1 MKVGGLF
8 SAIRTTVN
16 GLSHQMKRMEVISEN
31 IAHAEKSPDEKGNV
45 YQRKVLQSKSKKSI
59 YSKRF
64 GQELGL
70 RLSRSHSNHM
80 SSGSTSGV
88 QKTDSPEQ
96 FKVIEKKGE
105 KMIFEPNHPQAD
117 ENGYVK
123 MPDINMVEE
132 MVDLISA
139 SRTYEAN
146 VTVMNAAKQMAK
158 RALEI

>member
-16 GLSHQMKRMEVISEN
+16 GLSNQMKRMDVISEN
-31 IAHAEKSPDEKGNV
+31 IAHAEKSPDENGNV
-45 YQRKVLQSKSKKSI
+45 YQRKVLQSKSNRST

-64 GQELGL
+64 GEELGM
-70 RLSRSHSNHM
+70 RLNRSHSNHLQ
-80 SSGSTSGV
+80 SSAGSRV
-88 QKTDSPEQ
+88 QKTASPDQ
-96 FKVIEKKGE
+96 YKVIEE
-105 KMIFEPNHPQAD
+105 KSEKLIFDPNHPQAD

-158 RALEI
+158 KALEI